1 LAVAGQAHLT
11 ATAKAVMALT
21 AHLLGQTLQPRL
33 QLVAAAVAPVIIV
46 MVRVEMVA
54 QVVVEV

>member
-21 AHLLGQTLQPRL
+21 AHCLGQTLQPRL
-33 QLVAAAVAPVIIV
+33 QLVVAVVAPAITA